1 MKRRNKNKYK
11 FSGSRVCETVVG
23 KNISQIVKSKIKVL
37 AISHFNSDTFK
48 SSFQKSP
55 LTLISNTLKE
65 F

>member
-1 MKRRNKNKYK
+1 MKGRNKNKYK

-48 SSFQKSP
+48 
-55 LTLISNTLKE
+55 
-65 F
+65 